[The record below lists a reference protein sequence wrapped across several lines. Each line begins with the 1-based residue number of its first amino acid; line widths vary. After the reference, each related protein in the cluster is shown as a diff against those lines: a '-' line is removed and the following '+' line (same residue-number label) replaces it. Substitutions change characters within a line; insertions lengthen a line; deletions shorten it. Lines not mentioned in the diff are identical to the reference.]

1 MTSWQPCWWSKTK
14 IFLSSGNLTQ
24 FSCTLSEKKNAALT
38 TNMAAMSRGIQT
50 KTKTKSYPCCLAV
63 IPTTHYHSSRHTSR
77 ASANNTIKMA
87 DNISVVDALS
97 SDIKRP
103 LDLEKCSRGW
113 ETQREHCYWVPTADI
128 IGEVPKDL
136 RGTLFRN
143 GPGVHEVYGT
153 RLKHREYK
161 TFIFWR

>member
-1 MTSWQPCWWSKTK
+1 
-14 IFLSSGNLTQ
+14 
-24 FSCTLSEKKNAALT
+24 
-38 TNMAAMSRGIQT
+38 MA
-50 KTKTKSYPCCLAV
+50 
-63 IPTTHYHSSRHTSR
+63 H
-77 ASANNTIKMA
+77 
-87 DNISVVDALS
+87 NISVLDALS

-128 IGEVPKDL
+128 VGEVPKDL

-161 TFIFWR
+161 TFNFCH